1 MHEFEVNV
9 RFSETDALGHINNT
23 SYFIY
28 LEEARV
34 KFFESLG
41 LVMNVKYWDFLLAS
55 TKCDFIAQ
63 GYFNQLLT
71 IRTSLTK
78 VGTKSCEMVHDILCS
93 QTGEVIARGSAVLV
107 CFNFSNQKSEPTPEF
122 IKEKLISHLVHK

>member
-1 MHEFEVNV
+1 MHELEVNV

-23 SYFIY
+23 SYFVY
-28 LEEARV
+28 LEEARM
-34 KFFESLG
+34 KFFEALG
-41 LVMNVKYWDFLLAS
+41 LATNVESWNFLLAS

-78 VGTKSCEMVHDILCS
+78 VGTKSCDMA
-93 QTGEVIARGSAVLV
+93 GARR
-107 CFNFSNQKSEPTPEF
+107 KSRGGGARRANGPRRPCPP
-122 IKEKLISHLVHK
+122 SHGAARPPPAATHNAQRPRPAP

>member
-1 MHEFEVNV
+1 MHELEVNV

-23 SYFIY
+23 NYFIY
-28 LEEARV
+28 LEEARM
-34 KFFESLG
+34 KFFEALG
-41 LVMNVKYWDFLLAS
+41 LTTNAESWNFLLAS

-78 VGTKSCEMVHDILCS
+78 VGTKSCDMAHEILCS
-93 QTGEVIARGSAVLV
+93 QTGASIAKGSAVLV
-107 CFNFSNQKSEPTPEF
+107 FFNFSNQKSEPIPEM
-122 IKEKLISHLVHK
+122 IKEKLISHLVHN

>member
-1 MHEFEVNV
+1 MHELEVNV
-9 RFSETDALGHINNT
+9 RYSETDALGHINNT

-28 LEEARV
+28 FEEARM

-41 LVMNVKYWDFLLAS
+41 LAAKVESWNFLLGS

-71 IRTSLTK
+71 IRTSLSK
-78 VGTKSCEMVHDILCS
+78 VGTKSCEMVHDILCT
-93 QTGEVIARGSAVLV
+93 QTGEVMAKGSAVLV
-107 CFNFSNQKSEPTPEF
+107 CFNFLNQKSEPIPEF
-122 IKEKLISHLVHK
+122 IKAKLITHLVHN

>member
-1 MHEFEVNV
+1 MHELEVNV

-23 SYFIY
+23 SYFVY
-28 LEEARV
+28 LEEARM
-34 KFFESLG
+34 KFFEALG
-41 LVMNVKYWDFLLAS
+41 QATNVESWNFLLAS

-78 VGTKSCEMVHDILCS
+78 VGTKSCDMFHDILCS
-93 QTGEVIARGSAVLV
+93 QTGEVIAKGSAVLV
-107 CFNFSNQKSEPTPEF
+107 CFNFLKQKSEPIPEF